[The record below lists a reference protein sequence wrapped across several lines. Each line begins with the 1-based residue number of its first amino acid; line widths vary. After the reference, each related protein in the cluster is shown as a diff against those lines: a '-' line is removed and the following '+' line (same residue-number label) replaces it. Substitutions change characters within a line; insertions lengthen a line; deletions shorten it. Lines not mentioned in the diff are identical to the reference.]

1 MRGYIAPISFG
12 ALLGVLAIATIVGV
26 GVSVVLHRTNLIPI
40 VIGAVLAVGVA
51 YIVITVSPEEA
62 APTASL
68 MPPENRPAAPEAG
81 ATSTG
86 SGGAKGG
93 PASAPPAPVDPVD
106 LEPDYDPV
114 ADADQLDSRR
124 PPSGSAGEQ
133 PQ

>member
-40 VIGAVLAVGVA
+40 VIGAVLAVGFA
-51 YIVITVSPEEA
+51 YIVITVSPDEA
-62 APTASL
+62 APTAPPT
-68 MPPENRPAAPEAG
+68 PPENRPTAPESG
-81 ATSTG
+81 ATPTAA
-86 SGGAKGG
+86 GGTIAG
-93 PASAPPAPVDPVD
+93 PASAPTAPVDPVD

-124 PPSGSAGEQ
+124 PPSGSGGEQ